1 MRSMTP
7 YHLWTLVAVAS
18 LSACSGAIAKASGDS
33 PAAATL
39 RMANGDFIVGE
50 LLESTRP
57 DGLRWRAAAFALPL
71 DFDLKAVGSVHFP
84 VPRDRSNPKGE
95 YCVELCGGDLLFG
108 TLVALTAKEVELDCP
123 HFGRLHIERRR
134 IQRVSRWRNGEEV
147 VYSGPN
153 GLSGWNKSSPEG
165 AWRQEANHLATDKDN
180 SCIVGNMQ
188 IPSQACIEL
197 DFSWSNRSDFT
208 VSLGGCDE
216 HDKGAFRIELWD
228 CKLVCLWET
237 EDQADIALLERSRT
251 GAGRC
256 HLVVY
261 FDQPHRRAV
270 VFSADGSLLA
280 ETTLSGIKAAPRVVL
295 MNRQGSLRLE
305 QLVIR
310 KYSGELPRQAAG
322 GKSHLCRMDGT
333 TVFGEVEGFDVKKN
347 AFMLAENGRKTQ
359 IDAAQV
365 NSIVWSHPTDSLS
378 RDIHVCLHD
387 GVRFGGRLREVK
399 DGRLW
404 VACPGVT
411 EPFGVRLSDL
421 QGLAVLNTA
430 RPTTSGGG
438 RQGRLEMPGVS
449 LHGCLVDGA
458 EVSHRGCLAWQPR
471 GSITASALLPGTSGK
486 IVYRESPP
494 ATPVSQAENRR
505 VRVRQGQPAA
515 PAANWVDVL
524 AGGTPRPSPKAKT
537 LRNPANIYLT
547 TGDTIPCNVKRI
559 DKRGVWFESSE
570 YQATFVPH
578 DRIKAINLENA
589 SHDTKIDPVKR
600 DRLLTLPRMR
610 KDSPP
615 MQLIRSV
622 EGDYLRANI
631 VSMDD
636 TTLTVEVRL
645 EQRRLPRSNIARII
659 WLHEGDASGEKAVE
673 ACPPPRTRVQTLG
686 RDDNRMTFV
695 FDRLAGTTLFGA
707 SDTLGQCHVDLGEVN
722 QLFFGTL
729 EGRMVQGLP
738 YQRWKLHAAQEP
750 KFTQES
756 AETGME
762 SALVGKPAPDFKL
775 DKLDGTPFRLS
786 DQRGK
791 VVVLDFWATW
801 CGACIQTMP
810 QIDRVVSQHNRQDVL
825 LVAVNLQERPEA
837 VRAALKRLKLET
849 TVVLDQDGAVAEKYA
864 AVAIPQTVIIDRSG
878 QVFRLFV
885 GGGPQYAEQLREAL
899 QKAVSTGVH

>member
-7 YHLWTLVAVAS
+7 YYFWMLVAVAT
-18 LSACSGAIAKASGDS
+18 LSVCPGTNAKESGNATG
-33 PAAATL
+33 AATL
-39 RMANGDFIVGE
+39 RLVNGDSVVGE

-57 DGLRWRAAAFALPL
+57 DILRWQATAFASPF

-84 VPRDRSNPKGE
+84 TPRDRPKPKGE
-95 YCVELCGGDLLFG
+95 YCFELCGGDLLFG
-108 TLVALTAKEVELDCP
+108 SLVAITAKEVELDSP
-123 HFGRLHIERRR
+123 QFGRLHVEKGRVQR
-134 IQRVSRWRNGEEV
+134 ISRWRDGEEV
-147 VYSGPN
+147 IYSRPHD
-153 GLSGWNKSSPEG
+153 LPGWNKPSPEG
-165 AWRQEANHLATDKDN
+165 AWRQDANHLTSDKDN
-180 SCIVGNMQ
+180 ASIAGNVL
-188 IPSQACIEL
+188 IPPQACIEL
-197 DFSWSNRSDFT
+197 EFSWSNQSDFM

-216 HDKGAFRIELWD
+216 NDKEAFRIELWG

-237 EDQADIALLERSRT
+237 EDQADLALIERSRT

-261 FDQPHRRAV
+261 LDQPRRRAV
-270 VFSADGSLLA
+270 VYSADGSLLA
-280 ETTLSGIKAAPRVVL
+280 DMTLPGIKAAPRVVL
-295 MNRQGSLRLE
+295 LNRHGSLRLE

-310 KYSGELPRQAAG
+310 KYSGDLPRQATG
-322 GKSHLCRMDGT
+322 GKSHLCRRDGT
-333 TVFGEVEGFDVKKN
+333 TVLGDMEGFDAKKN
-347 AFMLAENGRKTQ
+347 VFVVAENSRKTLV
-359 IDAAQV
+359 DAAQV
-365 NSIVWSHPTDSLS
+365 DSIVWSHPTDSLS

-387 GVRFGGRLREVK
+387 GIRFGGKLREVK

-421 QGLAVLNTA
+421 QGIAVLNA
-430 RPTTSGGG
+430 VRPTANGGG

-458 EVSHRGCLAWQPR
+458 EVSHRGSLAWRPC
-471 GSITASALLPGTSGK
+471 GSVLASAIQPETSGK
-486 IVYRESPP
+486 IIYREMQIV
-494 ATPVSQAENRR
+494 TPVSQTNVRR
-505 VRVRQGQPAA
+505 ARVQRGQPAA
-515 PAANWVDVL
+515 PAVNWVDVL
-524 AGGTPRPSPKAKT
+524 AGGTSRPGPMPGTPRS
-537 LRNPANIYLT
+537 LANIYLT

-578 DRIKAINLENA
+578 DRIKAINLENL
-589 SHDTKIDPVKR
+589 SRGTKIDPAKR
-600 DRLLTLPRMR
+600 DRLLTLTRMR
-610 KDSPP
+610 KDTPP
-615 MQLIRSV
+615 MQLIRSID
-622 EGDYLRANI
+622 GDYLRANI

-636 TTLTVEVRL
+636 KTLTVEVRL
-645 EQRRLPRSNIARII
+645 EERRLPRNNIARII
-659 WLHEGDASGEKAVE
+659 WLHEGDAAGDKAVE
-673 ACPPPRTRVQTLG
+673 ACPPTQTRVQTLG
-686 RDDNRMTFV
+686 RDENRMTFV
-695 FDRLAGTTLFGA
+695 FNRLAGTTLFGV
-707 SDTLGQCHVDLGEVN
+707 SDTLGECHVDLGNVN
-722 QLFFGTL
+722 QLFFG
-729 EGRMVQGLP
+729 EVDGQVVQAFP

-750 KFTQES
+750 KFAQDNV
-756 AETGME
+756 ETGME

-810 QIDRVVSQHNRQDVL
+810 QIDRVVGQHNRQDVL

-899 QKAVSTGVH
+899 QKAVR